1 MNFQRSALYIMFGI
15 LIVLLI
21 IIAYNMH
28 NALKNAKWPPIIGDC
43 PDYWFDDGKNGS
55 KCTVNSNNVNRG
67 RFEGEVM
74 NFAAAPYNT
83 SRGLC
88 AKYRW
93 STTNDVSW
101 DGITYGRENNPCI
114 TKKTPDSN

>member
-1 MNFQRSALYIMFGI
+1 MNFQRSALYIMFAI

-114 TKKTPDSN
+114 VKKTPDSN